1 MLPFVQDIVGH
12 LKPSGSPDDTVP
24 PRFFKEVF
32 PTVRPSCLTVINSSP
47 SSGVVPVN
55 LKHAVVQLLFKKKKP
70 GSDPTVLANYRPIS
84 KLPFFS
90 KILEKIVYSQLMDFL
105 NEQNIL
111 EIFQSVFFL
120 WHSIQANVD
129 QFGCKS
135 GLSCGEG

>member
-55 LKHAVVQLLFKKKKP
+55 LKHAVVQLLFKKKNL
-70 GSDPTVLANYRPIS
+70 GQ
-84 KLPFFS
+84 
-90 KILEKIVYSQLMDFL
+90 ILLFWQIT
-105 NEQNIL
+105 
-111 EIFQSVFFL
+111 
-120 WHSIQANVD
+120 
-129 QFGCKS
+129 
-135 GLSCGEG
+135 GLSLNCLSSPKS